1 MYIHCGSLVFCSN
14 LGLPFAVG
22 MTLVKLA
29 TIIVDDNVKETFV
42 MGGSLD

>member
-1 MYIHCGSLVFCSN
+1 MWFFGFCSN
-14 LGLPFAVG
+14 PGLPFVVG

-29 TIIVDDNVKETFV
+29 TITLDNNGKETFV